1 MTNGRVNQLAALN
14 LFTGNTANARVIQ
27 LASLNL
33 FNGNTANARVVQ
45 QATMALVNSPP
56 YSGTF
61 ARVNQLATMT
71 LVSSYPREGVFVTQG
86 GTDFGYKTQTD
97 MKVSQSGV
105 DFGYQTKSDM
115 KVSQAGV
122 LFGYIVNT
130 DIKMVRSGVLVAV
143 KPLNGFRMDTAGNF
157 FVSNQLN
164 EVEPAANSNGNI
176 QFSRTSFHATE
187 FDEVTHYGDPTY
199 PVCRWSNTGIVF
211 TPRYVDDATGL
222 DH

>member
-1 MTNGRVNQLAALN
+1 MTNGRVNQLAVLN
-14 LFTGNTANARVIQ
+14 LFIGNTANARVVQ
-27 LASLNL
+27 TAALSLASS
-33 FNGNTANARVVQ
+33 NTANVRVVQ
-45 QATMALVNSPP
+45 QATMALVNSPA

-61 ARVNQLATMT
+61 ARVNQLATMA

-86 GTDFGYKTQTD
+86 LVGFGYAMQTDAQVTQAGVDFGYKTQ
-97 MKVSQSGV
+97 
-105 DFGYQTKSDM
+105 SDV

-122 LFGYIVNT
+122 LFGYIGNT
-130 DIKMVRSGVLVAV
+130 DVKMVRSGVLVAV
-143 KPLNGFRMDTAGNF
+143 KPLTGFRVDTAGNF

-164 EVEPAANSNGNI
+164 EVDPAANSNGNI
-176 QFSRTSFHATE
+176 QFTRTSFVATE

-199 PVCRWSNTGIVF
+199 PACRWSNTGIVF